1 MNEPSAKIPSARAA
15 IRPQRMRLGDVLIE
29 QKLITLE
36 QLRVALETQ
45 TRRGRRLGRL
55 LVELGF
61 VTEEQVV
68 QALARQLNLRYVDL
82 AQFNFNPSVVHK
94 LPESAARR
102 FRAVPLEERGNT
114 IVVGMADPTDLFA
127 FDELTRLLKRD
138 VQAVVVAEA
147 QVLKALDQVYRRT
160 EEITGLAKELQ
171 QDLGENLVDFGA
183 LSATLGADD
192 APVVRLLQSLFE
204 DAIQVGA
211 SDIHIEPQED
221 ALRVRLRIDGE
232 LHAQTEADVRVAP
245 ALALRLKLMAGLDIS
260 EKRLPQDGRFN
271 VAVRQNVVDVRMS
284 TMPTAHGES
293 VVMRLLNRES
303 GLLGVENLGMPQ
315 GMTER
320 FRAIINRVSGM
331 VLVTGPTGS
340 GKTTT
345 LYAALNELNSP
356 TRKIIT
362 VEDPVE
368 YRVRG
373 LNQVQVNEKIDL
385 TFATVLR
392 SVLRQDPD
400 VILVGEVRDT
410 ETAQIGLRA
419 AITGHMVLSTLHVR
433 EAASVPV
440 RLLDMAV
447 PRYMVATALQA
458 VIAQRLVRLICERC
472 TKPHVPTAQEE
483 RFLELEWP
491 GQTGEFKQGAGCN
504 HCNGS
509 GYRGRVGV
517 YEMLEMT
524 PRLVEAVAKEDMT
537 AFMRAAGEE
546 MAGHSFVQHA
556 AALAASGRITLS
568 EAMSISQTE
577 E

>member
-1 MNEPSAKIPSARAA
+1 
-15 IRPQRMRLGDVLIE
+15 VLVA
-29 QKLITLE
+29 QKLITVE
-36 QLRVALETQ
+36 QLRVALEAQ

-55 LVELGF
+55 LVELGYIND
-61 VTEEQVV
+61 EQVA

-82 AQFNFNPSVVHK
+82 AQFNFNREVVNK

-114 IVVGMADPTDLFA
+114 ILVGMADPTDLFA
-127 FDELTRLLKRD
+127 YDELTRFLKRD
-138 VQAVVVAEA
+138 VQAAVVPEG
-147 QVLKALDQVYRRT
+147 QLLKALDQVYRRT
-160 EEITGLAKELQ
+160 EEISGLAKELQ
-171 QDLGENLVDFGA
+171 EGLGEPHVDFGA
-183 LSATLGADD
+183 LGASLGADD
-192 APVVRLLQSLFE
+192 APVVRLLQTLFE
-204 DAIQVGA
+204 DATQVGA

-221 ALRVRLRIDGE
+221 GLRIRLRIDGE
-232 LHAQTEADVRVAP
+232 LHPQTEADLRVAP
-245 ALALRLKLMAGLDIS
+245 ALAVRLKLMAGLDIA

-271 VAVRQNVVDVRMS
+271 VLVRDNPVDVRMS
-284 TMPTAHGES
+284 TMPTQHGES
-293 VVMRLLNRES
+293 VVMRLLNREG
-303 GLLGVENLGMPQ
+303 GLLSLERLGMPA
-315 GMTER
+315 GMMER
-320 FRAIINRVSGM
+320 FRTIINRVSGM

-345 LYAALNELNSP
+345 LYAALNELNAPSS
-356 TRKIIT
+356 KIIT

-368 YRVRG
+368 YRVAG

-385 TFATVLR
+385 KFATVLR

-440 RLLDMAV
+440 RLIDMGV
-447 PRYMVATALQA
+447 PRFMVATALQA

-472 TKPHVPTAQEE
+472 VQAHVPTAQER
-483 RFLELEWP
+483 RFLELEWAGKP
-491 GQTGEFKQGAGCN
+491 GDFKRGAGCR
-504 HCNGS
+504 HCNS
-509 GYRGRVGV
+509 TGYRGRAGV

-524 PRLVEAVAKEDMT
+524 PRLVEAVAKDDVT
-537 AFMRAAGEE
+537 AFMRAAAEE
-546 MAGHSFVQHA
+546 MTGKSFVQHA
-556 AALAASGRITLS
+556 AALAASGRTTLE